1 LLYANRSGEASVKRL
16 LYLQTKGDIVL
27 DWGSSTLDVTR
38 EFRGLSLHGGE
49 I

>member
-1 LLYANRSGEASVKRL
+1 MYANRSGEASVERL
-16 LYLQTKGDIVL
+16 LYLQTRGAILL

-38 EFRGLSLHGGE
+38 EFRGLSVHGGE